1 MRTTVEIPDDLFRRT
16 KETALAR
23 GLTLK
28 EVVIRALRREV
39 EDDRP
44 ISRRRVDFPIV
55 HTDAS
60 GSVRVTSADIEALQV
75 DDDAGR

>member
-1 MRTTVEIPDDLFRRT
+1 MRTTVEIPDDLFRKT

-39 EDDRP
+39 RDDDP
-44 ISRRRVDFPIV
+44 ITLRRVDFPIV
-55 HTDAS
+55 RTDAS
-60 GSVRVTSADIEALQV
+60 GSVRVTSADIEALEI
-75 DDDAGR
+75 DDDAER